1 MGFWDV
7 LDLLEAE
14 NKWFTARDVMTIFK
28 TSYNTVNKHLRKLVS
43 LGYVISEET
52 IRNIGN
58 YKIPYN
64 VYKAVKHFGRVGKN
78 E

>member
-1 MGFWDV
+1 MGYWDV
-7 LDLLEAE
+7 LDLLELGD
-14 NKWFTARDVMTIFK
+14 KWWSARDVMDSLK
-28 TSYNTVNKHLRKLVS
+28 TSYNTVNKHLRKLVG

-52 IRNIGN
+52 IKNIGN

-64 VYKAVKHFGRVGKN
+64 VYKAVKHFGKVGKN